1 MNQYQHSEYSKQ
13 VYYRLIALWVI
24 CEAFAGGIMHAAKL
38 PFTGLVVSSLAIT
51 CITLI
56 AYYVPSRSAI
66 IKATVIVAIF
76 KLMLSPHSPP
86 TAYLAVFFQG
96 LMGQLLFSSRRYF
109 KIAAVIMGFLALVE
123 SAIQRI
129 LVLLIF
135 SGTDL
140 WEAVDTFIQKTT
152 GKKELTEY
160 SFKLASGY
168 IIIHALMGIFAGI
181 AAARLAKASAGWK
194 NNYPSLIIYDKKN
207 ASTIVTK
214 KDGSRHKLK
223 PVFIILL
230 LVLVALYIQ
239 SYLWPA
245 HSIIP
250 KNIILNIVLRS
261 ILILLVWYLII
272 GPLVMLLIKR
282 SLKQQQQKYKQEINE
297 VMALLPQTKYIFK
310 ESFKLSGNKNGL
322 GRIKLF
328 LKILLINVLAD
339 RNLS

>member
-56 AYYVPSRSAI
+56 AYYVPSPSAI

-86 TAYLAVFFQG
+86 TAYLAVLFQG
-96 LMGQLLFSSRRYF
+96 SMGQLLFSRRRYF
-109 KIAAVIMGFLALVE
+109 ESAAVILGFLALVE

-135 SGTDL
+135 SGTDF
-140 WEAVDTFIQKTT
+140 WKAVDTFIQKTT
-152 GKKELTEY
+152 GKKEVTEY
-160 SFKLASGY
+160 SFKLAIGY

-181 AAARLAKASAGWK
+181 AAARLTKASAGWK
-194 NNYPSLIIYDKKN
+194 NNHPSLIIDDKKN
-207 ASTIVTK
+207 ASTIITK
-214 KDGSRHKLK
+214 KDGGRHTLRS
-223 PVFIILL
+223 VFMIIL

-239 SYLWPA
+239 SYLWPVNA
-245 HSIIP
+245 IIP
-250 KNIILNIVLRS
+250 KNIILNILLRS
-261 ILILLVWYLII
+261 ILVLLVWYLVI
-272 GPLVMLLIKR
+272 GPLVMSLIKR

-297 VMALLPQTKYIFK
+297 VMSLLPQTKYIFK
-310 ESFKLSGNKNGL
+310 ESFKLSGSKKGL

-339 RNLS
+339 RNLA